1 MTRGAAAEQ
10 RVLARLTAALP
21 APFRIYPNVSWTA
34 PSRPGA
40 AATDGEADLV
50 IAHPEL
56 GILVIEV
63 KSGEPTRDAAG
74 RWWLGPNKL
83 DRSPFEQAK
92 ANKYELAKKI
102 ASMPGWSH
110 AQGPIAGHAVAFP
123 SVDLAAA
130 GHARPSM
137 GEDAPPQIILDA
149 TALESDVASRAWVE
163 GAFSYWNGDGA
174 TRGHAPGAGG
184 MAVIEALLAPTMTLT
199 RRLSRTLREDRDELL
214 HLSTEQMRVLVMA
227 RGLRRVEVV
236 GPAGSGKS
244 MLAAERARRLA
255 AEGYRTLLVCY
266 NQRLATSMSR
276 ELADETASAG
286 LTVTTFHTLCERM
299 ARQADVLPAR
309 PSPIPQDW
317 WDTTL
322 PHALESAMSLLPDER
337 YHAIVVDEGQDFAA
351 DWLQTLDLL
360 LHAPGEDVL
369 WVFHDPGQAL
379 YRDDVVAASGLGL
392 EPLELLENRRNPIP
406 VAELASRFYMGEG
419 TPFAMRDSG
428 LRPRIIEAAAGA
440 ETLEALRKELHRL
453 VIEEG
458 VRTWD
463 ICVLSGVSAP
473 DSDVWRQRR
482 FGSVILGN
490 AALAEDG
497 RHIGLPPELID
508 DDPSDTVLFET
519 IRRFKG
525 LEAPVIVLVELPD
538 EEHARGRLDALL
550 YVALTRATSSLTVI
564 ATPALAARLR

>member
-1 MTRGAAAEQ
+1 M
-10 RVLARLTAALP
+10 LARLTAALP

-40 AATDGEADLV
+40 PATDGEADVV
-50 IAHPEL
+50 IAHPDL

-63 KSGEPTRDAAG
+63 KAGEPTLDHAG

-92 ANKYELAKKI
+92 ANKYELQGKI
-102 ASMPGWSH
+102 ASMPGWPH
-110 AQGPIAGHAVAFP
+110 GNDGPIAGHAVAFP
-123 SVDLAAA
+123 DVDLAAA
-130 GHARPSM
+130 GHARHSM

-149 TALESDVASRAWVE
+149 TALETTDSTRAWVE
-163 GAFSYWNGDGA
+163 GAFGYWIGDGA
-174 TRGHAPGAGG
+174 TRGHAPGTAG
-184 MAVIEALLAPTMTLT
+184 MAVIDALLAPTVTLT
-199 RRLSRTLREDRDELL
+199 RRLGSTLREDRAELL
-214 HLSTEQMRVLVMA
+214 HLSTEQMRILNAA
-227 RGLRRVEVV
+227 RGLRRLEVV

-255 AEGYRTLLVCY
+255 SEGYRTLLVCY
-266 NQRLATSMSR
+266 NQRLATSMTH
-276 ELADETASAG
+276 ELEDGPAAAD

-379 YRDDVVAASGLGL
+379 YRDDVVAAAGLGL
-392 EPLELLENRRNPIP
+392 EPLELLENRRNPAP
-406 VAELASRFYMGEG
+406 VAELASRFYTGAG
-419 TPFAMRDSG
+419 TPFAMRESG

-440 ETLEALRKELHRL
+440 ETLEALRRELHRL
-453 VIEEG
+453 VMEEG

-463 ICVLSGVSAP
+463 IGVLSGVSAR
-473 DSDVWRQRR
+473 DSGVWRQRR

-490 AALAEDG
+490 AALTEDG
-497 RHIGLPPELID
+497 RHIGLPPEQIE
-508 DDPSDTVLFET
+508 DDPTDTVLFES

-525 LEAPVIVLVELPD
+525 LEAPVIVLLELPD

-564 ATPALAARLR
+564 APPELAARLR